1 MTSPVLIGLQG
12 PLMGRRFPI
21 GKTPITFGRS
31 EENVVVLT
39 STFASRNHAEVRWEN
54 GGYVLHDLGSLNGT
68 RVNGNRITIHKLE
81 SGDQIIVGDE
91 TFRFETQEAP
101 PILSGDKTILQIL
114 APPVLRVT
122 IAGGGP
128 VGLAFALLLDHLMG
142 PRVAIQIYESRWKWD
157 GDRVAWKTPA
167 EGNVRRQQ
175 VVTIQSRQYL
185 KLPPDAQEI
194 LFTPG
199 AFTEMWPSGPDSILD
214 KGPRNIRIVT
224 VEDKLLE
231 LANDKKARIQLVP
244 ARFDA
249 TTAQTGLA
257 GEHVLAICDGSR
269 SRTRDFFA
277 SKFGA
282 SDASM
287 YSLDGAQVLDV
298 VLGLRVKSELPDP
311 MTVLLT
317 VSQNRFLLN
326 SLRGEGFLNMRLTA
340 EEEKEAVGIDPIR
353 QVFEECIQSRP
364 CLMEKNAAG
373 DFFCSTHHTVF
384 LPALLRGSA
393 LWRGVQEGL
402 RLFGVSENNL
412 TAVTAFR
419 LDQVQRPR
427 FSAHLFQKTPSNPG
441 TYGFLLGDAANAIHF
456 WPGRGLNSGLAA
468 AISLA
473 RCFSKVWRGRPL
485 RDADFLRHEAVMQM
499 LQYRHKSRAWR
510 QMVTTDAV
518 GNVVAIKDLI
528 AKGIAEGEK
537 GEFNREEDIAALMD
551 RMRQIRS
558 RLESRI
564 CGLPDDA
571 KLRAQLELL
580 KGETI
585 HTLRV
590 SEAWDSTNVGGE
602 EVDVDHFFAGAEADQ
617 SATAR
622 I

>member
-1 MTSPVLIGLQG
+1 MTSPVLVGLQG
-12 PLMGRRFPI
+12 PLMGKRFPI

-39 STFASRNHAEVRWEN
+39 STFASRNHAEVRGEN
-54 GGYVLHDLGSLNGT
+54 GGYVLHDRGSRNGT
-68 RVNGNRITIHKLE
+68 RVNGNPVTIHKLQ
-81 SGDQIIVGDE
+81 SGDQIIIGDE

-101 PILSGDKTILQIL
+101 PIFLGDETIMQVP
-114 APPVLRVT
+114 ASPVLRVT

-128 VGLAFALLLDHLMG
+128 VGLAFALLLDDLMG

-194 LFTPG
+194 LFTPD

-231 LANDKKARIQLVP
+231 LANEKKARIQLVP
-244 ARFDA
+244 ALFDA
-249 TTAQTGLA
+249 TTAQSSLA
-257 GEHVLAICDGSR
+257 GQHVLAICDGSR

-277 SKFGA
+277 AKFGA

-287 YSLDGAQVLDV
+287 YSLDGTQVLDV
-298 VLGLRVKSELPDP
+298 VLGLRVKSDLPDP
-311 MTVLLT
+311 MAVLLT

-393 LWRGVQEGL
+393 LWRRVQEGL
-402 RLFGVSENNL
+402 RLFGVSEDNL

-427 FSAHLFQKTPSNPG
+427 FTAHLFQRTPSNPG

-473 RCFSKVWRGRPL
+473 RCLTKIWRGSPL

-510 QMVTTDAV
+510 QMVTTDAA

-537 GEFNREEDIAALMD
+537 GEFNKEEDIAALMD

-558 RLESRI
+558 RLQSRI
-564 CGLPDDA
+564 GGMPDDA
-571 KLRAQLELL
+571 KLRTQLELL

-585 HTLRV
+585 HALRV
-590 SEAWDSTNVGGE
+590 SDAWDSATVGGE
-602 EVDVDHFFAGAEADQ
+602 EVDVDQFFAGAEADQ
-617 SATAR
+617 GAAAR
-622 I
+622 V